1 MADRRMFSKRII
13 NSARFLKMPIS
24 TQCLYFH
31 LGLHADDDGIVEAY
45 NVLNSTGATEDDLKV
60 LVAKNFVHVLN
71 EDLVTYI
78 TDWTE
83 NNKIRADRKVDSI
96 YKNLLLQVLPDTH
109 LQEKKQRADVKKRLG
124 QPMDVQW
131 TTNGQPMD
139 GIGKD
144 RLGKDSIGKDSID
157 IVELD
162 KPIPKQTSKQTKHK
176 YGEYNHVLLT
186 DTEFNN
192 LARDFS
198 NDLREKAIKFLD
210 EYIEETGYKKK
221 SHYLT
226 IRRWVI
232 DAVKE
237 QEQKQT
243 KQTKTSKPNQFNNFQ
258 QRSYSTAEMDA
269 LERKLL
275 GLDKPKPLTDEEL
288 KEAEELK
295 QELKEK
301 YGKG

>member
-131 TTNGQPMD
+131 TTNGQPWDVPMLSQFD
-139 GIGKD
+139 M
-144 RLGKDSIGKDSID
+144 L
-157 IVELD
+157 
-162 KPIPKQTSKQTKHK
+162 SK
-176 YGEYNHVLLT
+176 
-186 DTEFNN
+186 
-192 LARDFS
+192 
-198 NDLREKAIKFLD
+198 
-210 EYIEETGYKKK
+210 
-221 SHYLT
+221 
-226 IRRWVI
+226 RRI
-232 DAVKE
+232 YRG
-237 QEQKQT
+237 
-243 KQTKTSKPNQFNNFQ
+243 F
-258 QRSYSTAEMDA
+258 
-269 LERKLL
+269 
-275 GLDKPKPLTDEEL
+275 
-288 KEAEELK
+288 
-295 QELKEK
+295 
-301 YGKG
+301 